1 MKRALKDKSAFTV
14 LCFVLLLLFFS
25 CKNKPEHDE
34 ASSATKYTCP
44 MHPQIIADKPGTCP
58 ICHMDLVPVSA
69 PSSGSSVD
77 TSLESLVKPTNQ
89 QVLSEIRTVR
99 PSEGVRTADT
109 KIQGIINYDTNNW
122 NVISSSVSG
131 RIERLYVKY
140 NYQSVRK
147 GQKLMDIYSP
157 DLANAQQEL
166 LYLKNSGDQNLLE
179 AAKKK
184 LRLLGASDQQINTVL
199 RTNKLDYTF
208 SVYSPYS
215 GYVSE
220 QASSAASSGTAYSS
234 GTVITEEGSGSSMGG
249 MGGGNSGSVASQVP
263 QVETN
268 SPLQLR
274 EGQYVNQ
281 GQKIFNLINAGSVW
295 AEFFAGADQL
305 NYLKRGTPVQV
316 TALDDRSQSSLTKI
330 SLVQPY
336 YSEGSTFSLVRARV
350 NNSGQRW
357 KVGQLIEVKTDV
369 DSKFG
374 TWLPRTAVVHLGSR
388 YVAFIKKQGN
398 FVPVY
403 ITVVERRGDWVDI
416 GDSLPKDMDVA
427 VNAWFLVDSESFVRV
442 DSLKM

>member
-1 MKRALKDKSAFTV
+1 MKKALKGKSVLTV
-14 LCFVLLLLFFS
+14 IGFVLVLFFS
-25 CKNKPEHDE
+25 CKNKPEQNE

-58 ICHMDLVPVSA
+58 ICHMDLVPVNASVSNSSA
-69 PSSGSSVD
+69 D

-89 QVLSEIRTVR
+89 LVFSEIRTVK

-109 KIQGIINYDTNNW
+109 KIQGVINYDTNNW
-122 NVISSSVSG
+122 NIISSRISG
-131 RIERLYVKY
+131 RVEQLYVKY
-140 NYQSVRK
+140 NYQRVSK

-166 LYLKNSGDQNLLE
+166 LYLKNSGDKALLE

-184 LRLLGASDQQINTVL
+184 LRLLGASNQQINTVL
-199 RTNKLDYTF
+199 RTGKLDYTF

-220 QASSAASSGTAYSS
+220 QTSSAAASGTVYNS

-249 MGGGNSGSVASQVP
+249 MGGGTSSPVSQLP
-263 QVETN
+263 AVETN

-305 NYLKRGTPVQV
+305 SYLKRGTPVQV
-316 TALDDRSQSSLTKI
+316 TALDNRAQSSLTKV

-374 TWLPRTAVVHLGSR
+374 TWLPRTSVLHLGAR
-388 YVAFIKKQGN
+388 YVAFTKRGGN

-403 ITVVERRGDWVDI
+403 ITVAERRGDWVDV
-416 GDSLPKDMDVA
+416 GDSLPKDSDVA
-427 VNAWFLVDSESFVRV
+427 VNAWFLVDSESFVKV
-442 DSLKM
+442 DSLDN

>member
-1 MKRALKDKSAFTV
+1 MKKALKDRYAFTV
-14 LCFVLLLLFFS
+14 VCFVLLLFFS
-25 CKNKPEHDE
+25 CKNKPEQNE

-58 ICHMDLVPVSA
+58 ICQMDLVPVNASVSNSSA
-69 PSSGSSVD
+69 D

-89 QVLSEIRTVR
+89 LVFSEIRTVK

-109 KIQGIINYDTNNW
+109 KIQGVINYDTNNW
-122 NVISSSVSG
+122 NIISSRVSG
-131 RIERLYVKY
+131 RVERLYVKY
-140 NYQSVRK
+140 NYQRVSK

-166 LYLKNSGDQNLLE
+166 LYLKNSGDKALLE
-179 AAKKK
+179 AAKRK
-184 LRLLGASDQQINTVL
+184 LRLLGASDQQVNTVL
-199 RTNKLDYTF
+199 RTGRLDYTF

-220 QASSAASSGTAYSS
+220 QTSSAAASGTAYNS
-234 GTVITEEGSGSSMGG
+234 GTVISEEGSGSSMGG
-249 MGGGNSGSVASQVP
+249 MSGGTSNSAASP
-263 QVETN
+263 LPTVETN

-305 NYLKRGTPVQV
+305 SYLKRGTPVQV
-316 TALDDRSQSSLTKI
+316 TALDNRAQSSLTKV

-374 TWLPRTAVVHLGSR
+374 TWLPRTSVLHLGSR
-388 YVAFIKKQGN
+388 YVAFTKRGGN

-403 ITVVERRGDWVDI
+403 ITVVERRGDWVDV
-416 GDSLPKDMDVA
+416 GESLPKDSDVA
-427 VNAWFLVDSESFVRV
+427 VNAWFLIDSESFVRV
-442 DSLKM
+442 DSLEN